1 MAKDRKTMD
10 MTQGVI
16 WKQLV
21 LFAVPLLI
29 GQLFQQLYS
38 TVDSVVVGRFV
49 GKEAL
54 AAVGSTGNII
64 NALISFFGGLSM
76 GGTVVISQFF
86 GAKNEK
92 GVHKSVHTILALTFF
107 CAIFVTAMGMI
118 LTPHMLRWMNT
129 PDDVVVQA
137 QEYLRIYFSGVSGLM
152 VYNLGSGILRS
163 VGDSK
168 RPLYFLIF
176 SAMTNLVL
184 DIVFVVGFGWG
195 IAGAAYATIIAQFLS
210 AVLIIVVLCRSRECY
225 RLVWKELCID
235 GAVVRRVLRI
245 GLPTGL
251 QQGIT
256 SLSNVFVQS
265 YMNVFLSSCMAGY
278 ASYQRLDAFAWLP
291 MMCIGLANTTFVGQN
306 LGAGNVE
313 RAKQGTRTAIRIA
326 LIGTSMVVAVLMLF
340 NKPLLS
346 LFNEDA
352 EVLYY
357 GSIFVLFMSPFY
369 IPYCSTQIYSGALRG
384 AGDSFS
390 PMVITLS
397 SFVVFRQIYLF
408 IGTKFISS
416 PFFVASGYPAGW
428 ILSSVSMYLIYRSGR
443 WMRNVAGIEKTA
455 KSC

>member
-1 MAKDRKTMD
+1 MARERKSMD

-16 WKQLV
+16 WKQLIM
-21 LFAVPLLI
+21 FAVPLLI

-92 GVHKSVHTILALTFF
+92 GVHSAVHTILALTFF
-107 CAIFVTAMGMI
+107 CGIFVTALGVFA
-118 LTPHMLRWMNT
+118 TPYMLKWMNT
-129 PDDVVVQA
+129 PGDVIGQA
-137 QEYLRIYFSGVSGLM
+137 QEYLRIYFSGVMGLM

-163 VGDSK
+163 VGDSR

-184 DIVFVVGFGWG
+184 DLLFVVGFGWG
-195 IAGAAYATIIAQFLS
+195 IAGVAYATIIAQFLS
-210 AVLIIVVLCRSRECY
+210 AVLIIIVLCRSHECY
-225 RLVWKELCID
+225 RLVWKDLHID
-235 GAVVRRVLRI
+235 GAVLRRVLKI

-265 YMNVFLSSCMAGY
+265 YMNAFQSSCMAGY

-291 MMCIGLANTTFVGQN
+291 MMCIGMANTT
-306 LGAGNVE
+306 
-313 RAKQGTRTAIRIA
+313 
-326 LIGTSMVVAVLMLF
+326 
-340 NKPLLS
+340 
-346 LFNEDA
+346 
-352 EVLYY
+352 
-357 GSIFVLFMSPFY
+357 
-369 IPYCSTQIYSGALRG
+369 
-384 AGDSFS
+384 
-390 PMVITLS
+390 
-397 SFVVFRQIYLF
+397 
-408 IGTKFISS
+408 
-416 PFFVASGYPAGW
+416 
-428 ILSSVSMYLIYRSGR
+428 
-443 WMRNVAGIEKTA
+443 
-455 KSC
+455 

>member
-1 MAKDRKTMD
+1 MPKERKSMD

-16 WKQLV
+16 WKQLIM
-21 LFAVPLLI
+21 FAVPLLI

-92 GVHKSVHTILALTFF
+92 GVHNAVHTILALTFF
-107 CAIFVTAMGMI
+107 CAVFVTAMGMI
-118 LTPHMLRWMNT
+118 MTPYMLRWMNT
-129 PDDVVVQA
+129 PDDVIVQA
-137 QEYLRIYFSGVSGLM
+137 QEYLRIYFGGVSGLM

-184 DIVFVVGFGWG
+184 DLVFVVAFDCGV
-195 IAGAAYATIIAQFLS
+195 AGVAYATIISQFLS
-210 AVLIIVVLCRSRECY
+210 AVLIIIVLCRSHECY
-225 RLVWKELCID
+225 KLIWKDLRID

-265 YMNVFLSSCMAGY
+265 YINAFQSSCMAGWT
-278 ASYQRLDAFAWLP
+278 SYQRLDAFAWLP
-291 MMCIGLANTTFVGQN
+291 MMCIGMANTTFVGQN
-306 LGAGNVE
+306 LGAGNVK
-313 RAKQGTRTAIRIA
+313 RAKQGTRTAICMS
-326 LIGTSMVVAVLMLF
+326 LLGTAVVVAVLMAF

-352 EVLYY
+352 EVLRY
-357 GSIFVLFMSPFY
+357 GSMFVLWMSPFY
-369 IPYCSTQIYSGALRG
+369 IPYCATQIYSGALRG
-384 AGDSFS
+384 AGDSVK
-390 PMVITLS
+390 PMIIVLS
-397 SFVVFRQIYLF
+397 SFVAFRQLYLL
-408 IGTKFISS
+408 IGTQFITS
-416 PFFVASGYPAGW
+416 PLFVGLSYPAGW
-428 ILSSVSMYLIYRSGR
+428 LVASLSMTLVYHSGR
-443 WMRNVAGIEKTA
+443 WEKNVANIA
-455 KSC
+455 KVAKA